1 MNDFRKDVLKC
12 KEMCLEEL
20 EKREHDIEGE
30 STTEQLKTVI
40 LSELDKLLIALDKND
55 FPPKE
60 ERFLN
65 SFANAFAVWGWNMQN
80 PTELFLMLNK
90 LNDEYKEL

>member
-1 MNDFRKDVLKC
+1 MSDFRKDVLKC
-12 KEMCLEEL
+12 KEMCFEEL
-20 EKREHDIEGE
+20 QKRERGIEGE

-40 LSELDKLLIALDKND
+40 LPELDELLIIFDKKN
-55 FPPKE
+55 FPPSQ

-65 SFANAFAVWGWNMQN
+65 SFANAFTTWGWSMQN